1 MKMTGNTILI
11 TGGGSGI
18 GLGLAA
24 AFHQRGNQVIIV
36 GRREAALRQ
45 AAADFPGM
53 AWRVLDQ
60 RDPAAISAFV
70 GQLTQDYPA
79 LNVLINNAG
88 IQRRED
94 LTRPDPQ
101 LIDDTVSTN
110 LLGPLWLTGALIPH
124 LLRQP
129 HAAVLNV
136 TSELAFLPQAITP
149 TYCASKAALHAYTDA
164 LRCQLR
170 QTTVQ
175 VIEII
180 PPWVQTGL
188 QGDWGYDPRAMPLP
202 DFIDET
208 LALLSQQPVADEIV
222 VERARALRFAEREG
236 AYAERFRAFNV
247 DPETE
252 IGN

>member
-1 MKMTGNTILI
+1 MTTMNMTGNTMLI

-24 AFHQRGNQVIIV
+24 AFHQRGNQVIIA
-36 GRREAALRQ
+36 GRHATTLQQ
-45 AAADFPGM
+45 AAASFPGM
-53 AWRVLDQ
+53 AWQVLDQ
-60 RDPAAISAFV
+60 RDPEAISAFV
-70 GQLTQDYPA
+70 VQLLQDHPT
-79 LNVLINNAG
+79 LNVVINNAG

-94 LTRPDPQ
+94 LTAVDPQ
-101 LIDDTVSTN
+101 SITDTVSTN

-129 HAAVLNV
+129 QAAVLNV

-149 TYCASKAALHAYTDA
+149 TYCATKAALHTYTEA

-170 QTTVQ
+170 QTSVQ

-188 QGDWGYDPRAMPLP
+188 QGEQGYDPRAMPLP

-208 LALLSQQPVADEIV
+208 LALLSQQPQADEV
-222 VERARALRFAEREG
+222 VVDRARALRFAEREG
-236 AYAERFRAFNV
+236 AYAERFRAFN
-247 DPETE
+247 TE
-252 IGN
+252 V